1 MNALT
6 NKEALD
12 CFEYVLA
19 VVRKWQEE
27 GRSGFSLPVLKGES
41 LNRLEAVSDAWVR
54 DKCSWCHG
62 TGKLGDGYDEWDCA
76 HCEPLSFELEDE
88 P

>member
-27 GRSGFSLPVLKGES
+27 GRSGFSLPIINAELLV
-41 LNRLEAVSDAWVR
+41 RLEVVSDEWVR
-54 DKCSWCHG
+54 EKCSWCHG
-62 TGKLGDGYDEWDCA
+62 TGKLGDEYWDCG
-76 HCEPLSFELEDE
+76 HCDPLSPGPEDGE
-88 P
+88 K